1 MKGYLMDKT
10 NGSIIALAGCAVLLA
25 AGLLG
30 APAYA
35 ANDKAAK
42 RKAVIDYWTSERR
55 AAAQPRDLVID
66 RRGLGYLRRADGSLQ
81 PYGHQ
86 VEAQATPSPR
96 AKPGGGGGNDTEA
109 PVISG
114 LDPAAGATIGGAHTF
129 SANVTDNAG
138 VRSVTFVITYPDGT
152 TTQSFSASNTS
163 GDTWSTPLSGFT
175 NGNWSWQVVAKDTA
189 KRGGNTATSADTPF
203 TVDTAG
209 GGGGGGGVDVVT
221 NAEWTGGGAVQTAAG
236 RLFYEMPS
244 NPRRKRWAGYVCSG
258 TVVTDSATGRSLI
271 LTAAHCVY
279 DDANKSFA
287 RNVLF
292 IPNQAGT
299 TGTGTDSNCNND
311 PLGCWVADFGV
322 VDVDWTIRT
331 FPDNIPWDY
340 AFYVVDDDPASHQGP
355 GGDVLEQAAG
365 ALSIQYE
372 APIADDPATNG
383 AGAPDYTHGMGY
395 SYSNDPNF
403 MYCAEDM
410 ENLDAA
416 NWWLPSCDLSGGS
429 SGGPWIQPL
438 NTGTGAGPIISV
450 NSWGYTTSPGMAG
463 PKLNGTSAQC
473 VFEAART
480 SAFTPNAA
488 EGDAGYD
495 VTCP

>member
-1 MKGYLMDKT
+1 MRGYEMEKT
-10 NGSIIALAGCAVLLA
+10 KGSIIALAGGALLA
-25 AGLLG
+25 ASLAA

-35 ANDKAAK
+35 GNDKEAK
-42 RKAVIDYWTSERR
+42 RKAVIDYWTAERR
-55 AAAQPRDLVID
+55 AAAQPRDLVVD
-66 RRGLGYLRRADGSLQ
+66 PRGLGYLRRNDGSLR
-81 PYGHQ
+81 PYGHTL
-86 VEAQATPSPR
+86 QAESQPTPR
-96 AKPGGGGGNDTEA
+96 ARPGGGGDDTEA
-109 PVISG
+109 PTIANM
-114 LDPAAGATIGGAHTF
+114 DPDGIAIGDAYTF
-129 SANVTDNAG
+129 SATVTDNVG
-138 VRSVTFVITYPDGT
+138 LKSVKFVIARDGGAA
-152 TTQSFSASNTS
+152 QSFTPSNS
-163 GDTWSTPLSGFT
+163 GGDTWSISLSGFSD
-175 NGNWSWQVVAKDTA
+175 GSWSWTVEAKDTA
-189 KRGGNTATSADTPF
+189 KGGGNLATATAAF
-203 TVDTAG
+203 TVDTNGG

-221 NAEWTGGGAVQTAAG
+221 NAPWTGGGAVQTAAG

-244 NPRRKRWAGYVCSG
+244 NPRRKRWGGYVCSG
-258 TVVTDSATGRSLI
+258 TVVTDNATGRSII

-279 DDANKSFA
+279 DDANKAFA

-322 VDVDWTIRT
+322 VDVEWTTRT

-365 ALSIQYE
+365 ALSMQFT
-372 APIADDPATNG
+372 APAADDPANDG
-383 AGAPDYTHGMGY
+383 IGAPDYTHGMGY
-395 SYSNDPNF
+395 SYSDDPNF

-416 NWWLPSCDLSGGS
+416 NWWLPNCDLSGGS

-438 NTGTGAGPIISV
+438 NTGSGSGPIISV

-473 VFEAART
+473 VFSAA
-480 SAFTPNAA
+480 SGNAFQPNAA
-488 EGDAGYD
+488 DGDAGYG